1 MLVLLRL
8 TEILKLCPVFINV
21 NEIQQM
27 AVFRESSESRGE
39 GNGNNESVIICRNKR
54 ESSYTRKN
62 SYVKTILTDMA
73 RLHAKFFP
81 KLCKEERGLKE
92 ELARAETSAI
102 RELRALGESVRYLC
116 YHQSLM

>member
-1 MLVLLRL
+1 MLVILGL
-8 TEILKLCPVFINV
+8 TEILKLCPVFINA

-39 GNGNNESVIICRNKR
+39 GNGSNESVIICRNR
-54 ESSYTRKN
+54 EFLHKKEFLRKDN
-62 SYVKTILTDMA
+62 INRHGKNTCKV
-73 RLHAKFFP
+73 FFFSE
-81 KLCKEERGLKE
+81 LCKEERGLKE

-102 RELRALGESVRYLC
+102 HELRALRESVHYLC